1 MANRNKQ
8 KGSYHE
14 RKIEDWFKDL
24 DIEAERQ
31 PLSGSLGGKY
41 RGDIKLNL
49 RGMELIVEVKYR
61 DKSNFPSPFKVLEER
76 HMAVFKRRTGS
87 PQTIVIMPAEL
98 FERLVNKENTRDQE
112 TDGDKSPE

>member
-1 MANRNKQ
+1 MANKNKQ

-14 RKIEDWFKDL
+14 RKIEDWFKQL

-61 DKSNFPSPFKVLEER
+61 DKSNFPSPFSVLEGR
-76 HMAVFKRRTGS
+76 DMAVFKRRTGS
-87 PQTIVIMPAEL
+87 PQTVVIMPAEL
-98 FERLVNKENTRDQE
+98 FERLVSKENNHDQD
-112 TDGDKSPE
+112 TDGNQPPT